1 MLSNHHE
8 VVIEKNK
15 DFVGPGHN
23 SQLVTDDAG
32 NDWIFYH
39 GVNVKN
45 PEGRVLMMSKIVWED
60 GWPTVENS
68 SPAVTATAPYSKV
81 NTKIKK

>member
-1 MLSNHHE
+1 
-8 VVIEKNK
+8 
-15 DFVGPGHN
+15 
-23 SQLVTDDAG
+23 
-32 NDWIFYH
+32 
-39 GVNVKN
+39 
-45 PEGRVLMMSKIVWED
+45 MMSKIVWED